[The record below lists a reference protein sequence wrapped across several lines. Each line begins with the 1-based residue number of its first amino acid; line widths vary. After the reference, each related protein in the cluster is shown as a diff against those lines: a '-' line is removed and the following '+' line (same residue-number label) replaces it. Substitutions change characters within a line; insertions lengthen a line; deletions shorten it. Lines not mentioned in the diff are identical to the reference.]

1 METSYLFC
9 ICIGLSTLGA
19 MSVAEVHRH
28 GGNDVCYTANL
39 QWDSIGANTFT
50 LLLGSEN
57 AIYTGKT
64 APVRIEQ

>member
-9 ICIGLSTLGA
+9 TCIGLSTLGA

-39 QWDSIGANTFT
+39 QWDSIEANTFT
-50 LLLGSEN
+50 LLALKMQY
-57 AIYTGKT
+57 I
-64 APVRIEQ
+64 PVRLPR